1 MDKQTRSNHTNIQ
14 KYAIDL
20 FLNFLII
27 FLSYILAAL
36 IRYYIFKPL
45 YTLNPFALPF
55 LIIIMIYSAFM
66 AITLDYEE
74 FPRVLQEKRFIRES
88 IRLLRRTLS
97 DAWCFRRSFLPLGL

>member
-74 FPRVLQEKRFIRES
+74 FPRVLQGKEVYSGIYQIVTKNVIGC
-88 IRLLRRTLS
+88 LVLS
-97 DAWCFRRSFLPLGL
+97 TVFLPLGL